1 MVEQSVEQRNE
12 SPGGEWGPRRSTKG
26 RDEPPKDTNFPIRE
40 EATAEA
46 GRLVSRTPTAR
57 REVILH
63 K

>member
-1 MVEQSVEQRNE
+1 MVEPSVEQRNE
-12 SPGGEWGPRRSTKG
+12 SPGGEWGPRR